1 MASSPV
7 VGGTEEGLEFP
18 PQLCGS
24 QKSLMVAFTMW
35 MCYFL
40 ALELIVLMGLLTLT
54 QPRMNYLLGVPPRG
68 YSRWVVYQLSLQ
80 RSSPP
85 LTVLCFLACKSRR
98 DIVHSFIQANIL
110 SCSGDKMSDLH

>member
-24 QKSLMVAFTMW
+24 QKSLMVAFTVW

-40 ALELIVLMGLLTLT
+40 ALELIVLMGLLTPT
-54 QPRMNYLLGVPPRG
+54 QPRMNYLLGVTSKR
-68 YSRWVVYQLSLQ
+68 LL
-80 RSSPP
+80 
-85 LTVLCFLACKSRR
+85 
-98 DIVHSFIQANIL
+98 
-110 SCSGDKMSDLH
+110 